1 MKKASRFF
9 GLHANPGG
17 KLSLLLAAL
26 PFVLLVAIYLVAADV
41 RHRDNPQD
49 KLVPTPSQLAQAV
62 DRMAF
67 TPDKRS
73 GQYLLWVDTASSL
86 KRLLTGVVIAASIG
100 LLLGLNMAMF
110 PGMRAGM
117 LSGLTFFSMI
127 PPLAILPILFIIAGI
142 DEFAKITLI
151 VIGIFPVISRDIFL
165 AVSKMPSAQIT
176 KALTLGATELGVVY
190 RIVLPQ
196 ILPRLLDSLRLSLGA
211 AWLFLIAAEA
221 IASTDGLGY
230 RIFLVRRYMAMDV
243 IIPYVLWITLLG
255 FSMDWL
261 LRFCVRK
268 IFPWYQYN

>member
-1 MKKASRFF
+1 MKKASRLF
-9 GLHANPGG
+9 GLHADPGNRV
-17 KLSLLLAAL
+17 SILLAAL
-26 PFVLLVAIYLVAADV
+26 PFVLLLLVYLFAADV
-41 RHRDNPQD
+41 RHKENPQD
-49 KLVPTPSQLAQAV
+49 KLVPTPSQIAQAV
-62 DRMAF
+62 DRMVF

-73 GQYLLWVDTASSL
+73 GEYLLWVDTGSSL
-86 KRLLTGVVIAASIG
+86 KRLLIGVVIAAVIG

-110 PGMRAGM
+110 PGMRAGL
-117 LSGLTFFSMI
+117 LSGVTFFSMI

-142 DEFAKITLI
+142 NELAKVTLI

-165 AVSKMPSAQIT
+165 AVSKMPKAQIT
-176 KALTLGATELGVVY
+176 KALTLGASELGVVY
-190 RIVLPQ
+190 RIILPQ

-261 LRFCVRK
+261 MRLCVRK
-268 IFPWYQYN
+268 VFPWYQHN